1 MFRKKNTMR
10 LQVSRSLLARLV
22 LASALLLPL
31 TIGLNPNIAAAQS
44 SADQSG
50 LSALVSRQQQRMD
63 MLEEGL
69 KDVRGTIEM
78 ELRNIRTELEN
89 IAAASVVNQSGASS
103 DFKSFQGELAKLA
116 DNIGIVGQRIN
127 NTLDLYS
134 DIEFRILRLEKRLN
148 TLLSLSEDDIAEKLA
163 QTEVAGAGAGPSVSM
178 SRDASTGQ
186 TVWTI
191 EQDKLEEQL
200 ESDNASSAA
209 PDNAPEASITEANSD
224 TPRKNNT
231 TEVNASANNTSANS
245 TSANN
250 TSADNTSIGASPATP
265 GAQALAE
272 SQGDVA
278 IAEPTPSILPD
289 ASTEDQFRFALTSAL
304 QNDLETA
311 EQAFTEFS
319 DLYPEH
325 ERSSDA
331 LFWLGRVQFIQGQ
344 FEKSATTFSKF
355 NALYSTDPRLPDTTL
370 WIAESVSKF
379 ASPEQACDI
388 YDNLGKFLDQPPE
401 SFVARLKELSD
412 GANCSS

>member
-1 MFRKKNTMR
+1 MR
-10 LQVSRSLLARLV
+10 PYLSVSKFLALF
-22 LASALLLPL
+22 LAV
-31 TIGLNPNIAAAQS
+31 GIAAGLYPQTLLAQS
-44 SADQSG
+44 STDQNG

-63 MLEEGL
+63 LLEEGI

-148 TLLSLSEDDIAEKLA
+148 TLLSLSGDDIAEKLA

-231 TEVNASANNTSANS
+231 TEDNASANN

>member
-1 MFRKKNTMR
+1 MR

-31 TIGLNPNIAAAQS
+31 TIGLNPNIAVAQS

-148 TLLSLSEDDIAEKLA
+148 TLLSLSGDDIAEKLA

-231 TEVNASANNTSANS
+231 TEDNATEDNASANN

-412 GANCSS
+412 GADCSS

>member
-1 MFRKKNTMR
+1 MR

-31 TIGLNPNIAAAQS
+31 TIGLNPNIAVAQS

-148 TLLSLSEDDIAEKLA
+148 TLLSLSGDDIAEKLA

-191 EQDKLEEQL
+191 EQDKLDEQL
-200 ESDNASSAA
+200 ESDNTSSAA

-231 TEVNASANNTSANS
+231 TEDNASANNTSANS

-412 GANCSS
+412 GADCSS